1 MPKPV
6 DGCIPAQYRMF
17 GLNFSVLSE
26 DEIAALVAT
35 TVRSPEQG
43 VGLVIT
49 PNIQHISL
57 LRHDPALL
65 RACQHAALLT
75 CDGFPLYYYAKWR
88 GLPVHGRVTG
98 RGIVAALVA
107 QPARLRQ
114 HRLFMVLDSQATVAA
129 AQSWAARHGLADRL
143 ACAVPAMG
151 FDKRP
156 ADMARLAEQI
166 AAHGTTLLF
175 MGVGAPRSEI
185 FVDQYRASLPP
196 CWALCIGQALLVAFG
211 SLPAPPA
218 LVQRLNLEWLWRI
231 VLEPRRL
238 LKRYAVSACGF
249 AGAVL
254 RDLTRRG

>member
-1 MPKPV
+1 MSMPV
-6 DGCIPAQYRMF
+6 EDRMLARYPLF
-17 GLNFSVLSE
+17 GLDFSVLSE
-26 DEIAALVAT
+26 EDIATLVAST
-35 TVRSPEQG
+35 LRSPEQG

-57 LRHDPALL
+57 LRHNPALL
-65 RACQHAALLT
+65 QACQNAAVLT

-88 GLPVHGRVTG
+88 GLPVRGRVTG
-98 RGIVAALVA
+98 RGIVADLLA

-114 HRLFMVLDSQATVAA
+114 HRLFMVLDSDATVAA
-129 AQSWAARHGLADRL
+129 ARHWADKHGLADRL
-143 ACAVPAMG
+143 ACLVPEMG

-156 ADMARLAEQI
+156 ADMDSLARQI
-166 AAHGTTLLF
+166 AAHNTSLLF

-185 FVDQYRASLPP
+185 FVNQYRASLPP

-211 SLPAPPA
+211 SLPAPPK
-218 LVQRLNLEWLWRI
+218 LVQRFNLEWLWRI
-231 VLEPRRL
+231 ALEPRRL

-254 RDLTRRG
+254 RDVLRRD